1 MGVSES
7 SVDAMPSL
15 VNRMVNWAQVER
27 TKGFRALSL
36 LSGALF
42 FGAVLPLLMA
52 LASKWLD
59 ARLALSSWPSWPL
72 GFSSGLLL
80 VITGLFLA
88 GWSVWAQL
96 KLGRGGPLPVAP
108 TQRLVTT
115 GPYALCRN
123 PMVLGELLYL
133 TGLGLL
139 LASPSFL
146 ALTWLAFFPAVVA
159 YLKLVE
165 EKELEARFGE
175 AYLAYKRQVPFLIPR
190 PGRGRRQNG

>member
-1 MGVSES
+1 VSGS
-7 SVDAMPSL
+7 PVGAMPSL
-15 VNRMVNWAQVER
+15 VERMVR
-27 TKGFRALSL
+27 TKGFKVLSL
-36 LSGALF
+36 LLGALF
-42 FGAVLPLLMA
+42 FG
-52 LASKWLD
+52 WLD
-59 ARLALSSWPSWPL
+59 TRLDLPPWPPRPL
-72 GFSSGLLL
+72 GFLSGLVLVVLGLL
-80 VITGLFLA
+80 LA

-108 TQRLVTT
+108 TQRLVTM

-123 PMVLGELLYL
+123 PMVLGEFLYL

-146 ALTWLAFFPAVVA
+146 ALTWLAFFPVVVA

-175 AYLAYKRQVPFLIPR
+175 AYLAYKRRVPLLIPR
-190 PGRGRRQNG
+190 PRRGRRHNG